1 MRRILSILCAL
12 PVFRMAG
19 AVAPALVLGADTG
32 ILLRAGFRN
41 PVDLPLNCAGA
52 LFTHD
57 SDMEFDIGSPWY
69 PNRSHN
75 IPEGTNTVVNLSR
88 APAHDLHEHLPAG
101 QSGKSPA
108 PERGE
113 R

>member
-1 MRRILSILCAL
+1 
-12 PVFRMAG
+12 MAG

-75 IPEGTNTVVNLSR
+75 IPEGTNTVVTLSR

-101 QSGKSPA
+101 QSGQSGKSPA
-108 PERGE
+108 PERGG